1 MLLVVNN
8 LAANAGDRRDMGL
21 IRKGLMLG
29 QEDPWRKAW
38 QPTPVSLL
46 GETHG
51 QRRLVSP

>member
-29 QEDPWRKAW
+29 QEDPWRKTW

-46 GETHG
+46 
-51 QRRLVSP
+51 